1 MTEPNEKLTPPAQ
14 PPRSSGRSAFGA
26 TLKTLWR
33 ALRFIGKE
41 TFSYDVENRERMT
54 SQFLFIIFGL
64 FLVAVLWSVLAELD
78 QVVSAQGKVISSD
91 RLQTVEHFEGGRV
104 NKILVRA
111 GQSVKKDD
119 LLVSLAPVQTQ
130 GEFNIAKESFAL
142 LTVRLARLNSE
153 LNQKSVVEISEP
165 IRRDFPEIVRTEQ
178 VLLKE
183 RLAQYAFQLAQKRN
197 DIAAAKTRLT
207 SAEAGLTAAREEF
220 SVIRQLVERGLEAR
234 LSLIRAEKTLAEAN
248 SAVLSAREDLSKAD
262 SAMSAFSK
270 EYQAGVLAEITK
282 TRSELSNSREN
293 VRVSGDKNERTEV
306 RAPISGTVN
315 RVLVTTEGE
324 SVKPGEP
331 IVEIVPSESSV
342 IVEAKV
348 TPGDIGFVR
357 LKQRALVKLTT
368 YDYSIFGAL
377 DGFVSVIGSDSITE
391 EKGEQYYIVKID
403 LKKNY
408 IDTGKMNLMII
419 PGMVAQIDIVTGK
432 RTVFQYIFS
441 PITRVMQESFRE
453 K

>member
-1 MTEPNEKLTPPAQ
+1 
-14 PPRSSGRSAFGA
+14 
-26 TLKTLWR
+26 
-33 ALRFIGKE
+33 
-41 TFSYDVENRERMT
+41 
-54 SQFLFIIFGL
+54 
-64 FLVAVLWSVLAELD
+64 
-78 QVVSAQGKVISSD
+78 
-91 RLQTVEHFEGGRV
+91 
-104 NKILVRA
+104 
-111 GQSVKKDD
+111 
-119 LLVSLAPVQTQ
+119 
-130 GEFNIAKESFAL
+130 
-142 LTVRLARLNSE
+142 
-153 LNQKSVVEISEP
+153 
-165 IRRDFPEIVRTEQ
+165 
-178 VLLKE
+178 
-183 RLAQYAFQLAQKRN
+183 
-197 DIAAAKTRLT
+197 
-207 SAEAGLTAAREEF
+207 
-220 SVIRQLVERGLEAR
+220 
-234 LSLIRAEKTLAEAN
+234 
-248 SAVLSAREDLSKAD
+248 
-262 SAMSAFSK
+262 MSAFSK